1 MLLFPCSSPLISEKS
16 AHDSFMEPTMFS
28 IFRRSKPL
36 PAAASPNGY
45 QKPVQAQDLLA
56 TPRRQKL
63 LENIWQRASLSR
75 AQFVELYRRPL
86 ERYAELVQQLPAS
99 QNHHHAHPGGMLD
112 HGLEIVAYAL
122 KIRQTYLLPIGA
134 PPESQ
139 SAQAEAW
146 TAAAAY
152 GALIH
157 DLGKIAVDVH
167 IELEGGKTWHPWHG
181 PINRPYR
188 FRYVK
193 GRNYQLHG
201 AAAALIYAQVL
212 SSEIL
217 DWLSDF
223 PEVWSQLI
231 FVLAGQYEHAGIL
244 GEIIVK
250 ADQASVAQE
259 LGGNP
264 ARALSAP
271 KQSLQRQLADGL
283 RYLVRDT
290 FKLNQPDGPS
300 DGWLTQDALWLV
312 SKPIADQLRA
322 YLLTQGVEGVPS
334 SNAPF
339 FNMLQDQG
347 VIQTNAQ
354 DKAIW
359 KATIDNGRGWR
370 NTFTLLKLS
379 PALIW
384 NDPNDRPAAYTGTLE
399 VEAGNPVEEPSAE
412 TQIAAPTKTS
422 PLDVETRASP
432 ETVEPTQLSP
442 FEIPQHASNNPAEF
456 DELLALLGN
465 INEPLEDTKNNQV
478 SAAHTAPPKLD
489 DTQPSQTSNQ
499 GGAPLATIEEG
510 APMPSN
516 TAELGQGFVEWLKK
530 GIASRSIIIND
541 TKALVHTVAGTA
553 MLVTPGI
560 FKRYVLEFPH
570 IEQQAKAQQ
579 VNAWQLVQR
588 SFEKQKLHQK
598 TQKSLNIWTCDVV
611 GPRKSKQL
619 KGYLLLDPLTIFSEV
634 PFDNISLSLKS
645 ELMEPP
651 Q

>member
-1 MLLFPCSSPLISEKS
+1 
-16 AHDSFMEPTMFS
+16 MFS
-28 IFRRSKPL
+28 IFRRKKAL
-36 PAAASPNGY
+36 PAQSPSPNGFI
-45 QKPVQAQDLLA
+45 QPVSSQALLA
-56 TPRRQKL
+56 SPRRQKL

-75 AQFVELYRRPL
+75 SQFVELYRRPL

-99 QNHHHAHPGGMLD
+99 QNHHHAHRGGMLD

-122 KIRQTYLLPIGA
+122 KIRQSYLLPIGA

-167 IELEGGKTWHPWHG
+167 VELVGGKTWHPWHG
-181 PINRPYR
+181 PIDRPYR

-201 AAAALIYAQVL
+201 AAAALIYAQIL

-217 DWLSDF
+217 DWLSNF

-231 FVLAGQYEHAGIL
+231 FILAGQYEHAGIL
-244 GEIIVK
+244 GEIVVK

-283 RYLVRDT
+283 RHLVRDT

-359 KATIDNGRGWR
+359 KATIDNGCGWR

-384 NDPNDRPAAYTGTLE
+384 NDPNDRPTAYAGTLE
-399 VEAGNPVEEPSAE
+399 VEAGNPAE
-412 TQIAAPTKTS
+412 DS
-422 PLDVETRASP
+422 
-432 ETVEPTQLSP
+432 
-442 FEIPQHASNNPAEF
+442 PAE
-456 DELLALLGN
+456 
-465 INEPLEDTKNNQV
+465 NNV
-478 SAAHTAPPKLD
+478 
-489 DTQPSQTSNQ
+489 
-499 GGAPLATIEEG
+499 AT
-510 APMPSN
+510 P
-516 TAELGQGFVEWLKK
+516 
-530 GIASRSIIIND
+530 
-541 TKALVHTVAGTA
+541 
-553 MLVTPGI
+553 
-560 FKRYVLEFPH
+560 
-570 IEQQAKAQQ
+570 AK
-579 VNAWQLVQR
+579 
-588 SFEKQKLHQK
+588 
-598 TQKSLNIWTCDVV
+598 
-611 GPRKSKQL
+611 
-619 KGYLLLDPLTIFSEV
+619 
-634 PFDNISLSLKS
+634 
-645 ELMEPP
+645 
-651 Q
+651 

>member
-1 MLLFPCSSPLISEKS
+1 
-16 AHDSFMEPTMFS
+16 MFS
-28 IFRRSKPL
+28 IFRRNKVL
-36 PAAASPNGY
+36 PAQGPSPNGFM
-45 QKPVQAQDLLA
+45 QPASSQALLG

-75 AQFVELYRRPL
+75 SQFVELYRRPL

-201 AAAALIYAQVL
+201 AAAALIYAQIL

-312 SKPIADQLRA
+312 SKPISDQLRA

-370 NTFTLLKLS
+370 NTLTLLKLS

-384 NDPNDRPAAYTGTLE
+384 NNPNDRPETYTGIVE
-399 VEAGNPVEEPSAE
+399 VEVGQPTEEQTENTLNTEPKEATFQPIEPKIAPTEAVTAISSATTRPPPASDPAEIDALLSLLGSINEPPDNSNNKNSVNVSSANTTPSAPE
-412 TQIAAPTKTS
+412 SFQPSQAHES
-422 PLDVETRASP
+422 GGVFP
-432 ETVEPTQLSP
+432 ETVQGADPVPNSP
-442 FEIPQHASNNPAEF
+442 
-456 DELLALLGN
+456 
-465 INEPLEDTKNNQV
+465 V
-478 SAAHTAPPKLD
+478 
-489 DTQPSQTSNQ
+489 
-499 GGAPLATIEEG
+499 
-510 APMPSN
+510 
-516 TAELGQGFVEWLKK
+516 ELGQGFVEWLKK
-530 GIASRSIIIND
+530 SVASRTLVIND
-541 TKALVHTVAGTA
+541 AKALVHTVAGTA
-553 MLVTPGI
+553 LLVTPGI
-560 FKRYVLEFPH
+560 FKRYVLEHPQ
-570 IEQQAKAQQ
+570 IERLAKTQQ
-579 VNAWQLVQR
+579 VTAWQLVQR
-588 SFEKQKLHQK
+588 SFEKQKLHRK
-598 TQKSLNIWTCDVV
+598 TQNSLNIWTCDVV

-619 KGYLLLDPLTIFSEV
+619 KGYLLRDPLTIFTEV
-634 PFDNISLSLKS
+634 PFDNTSLSLRS
-645 ELMEPP
+645 ESMEPT

>member
-1 MLLFPCSSPLISEKS
+1 
-16 AHDSFMEPTMFS
+16 MFS
-28 IFRRSKPL
+28 FFRRSKPL
-36 PAAASPNGY
+36 PAAAPSPNGFL
-45 QKPVQAQDLLA
+45 KPAQGEDLLA

-75 AQFVELYRRPL
+75 SQFVELYRRPL

-201 AAAALIYAQVL
+201 AAAALIYAQIL

-217 DWLSDF
+217 DWLSGF
-223 PEVWSQLI
+223 PEAWSQLI

-244 GEIIVK
+244 GEIVVK

-300 DGWLTQDALWLV
+300 DGWLTQEALWLV

-384 NDPNDRPAAYTGTLE
+384 NDPNDRPTAFTGTLE
-399 VEAGNPVEEPSAE
+399 VETGNPAEDPSIE
-412 TQIAAPTKTS
+412 NPVAAPAKTS
-422 PLDVETRASP
+422 SLNF
-432 ETVEPTQLSP
+432 EPNAAPAVLAPAELSP
-442 FEIPQHASNNPAEF
+442 FETQQHPSNNPAEF
-456 DELLALLGN
+456 DALLALLGS
-465 INEPLEDTKNNQV
+465 INKPLEDTKNNQV

-489 DTQPSQTSNQ
+489 EIQPSQTSEQ
-499 GGAPLATIEEG
+499 GGAPHATVEEV

-516 TAELGQGFVEWLKK
+516 NTELGQRFVEWLKK

-579 VNAWQLVQR
+579 ANAWQLVQR

-598 TQKSLNIWTCDVV
+598 THKSLNIWTCDVV

-619 KGYLLLDPLTIFSEV
+619 KGYLLQDPLTIFSEV

>member
-1 MLLFPCSSPLISEKS
+1 MFTLLRRNKAIPALPQTPDGYL
-16 AHDSFMEPTMFS
+16 EPATS
-28 IFRRSKPL
+28 
-36 PAAASPNGY
+36 
-45 QKPVQAQDLLA
+45 QALLA
-56 TPRRQKL
+56 SPRRQKL

-75 AQFVELYRRPL
+75 TQFEELYLRPL
-86 ERYAELVQQLPAS
+86 KRYAELVQQIPAS
-99 QNHHHAHPGGMLD
+99 QNHHHAHLGGMLD

-167 IELEGGKTWHPWHG
+167 IELECGKIWHPWHG
-181 PINRPYR
+181 PIKRPYR

-193 GRNYQLHG
+193 TGNYQLHV
-201 AAAALIYAQVL
+201 AAAALTYSHVL
-212 SSEIL
+212 TPNIL

-223 PEVWSQLI
+223 PEAWAQFI
-231 FVLAGQYEHAGIL
+231 YVLAGQYEHADIL
-244 GEIIVK
+244 GEIVVK
-250 ADQASVAQE
+250 ADQASVAHG

-264 ARALSAP
+264 SRALVAP

-283 RYLVRDT
+283 RHLVRDT
-290 FKLNQPDGPS
+290 LKLNQPDGPA
-300 DGWLTQDALWLV
+300 DGWLTHDALWLV

-322 YLLTQGVEGVPS
+322 YLLSQGVEGVPS

-384 NDPNDRPAAYTGTLE
+384 NDPIDRPSIYTGSVELE
-399 VEAGNPVEEPSAE
+399 LVATPAEALQASLAPSQDETTSLLPDRPVAAEERSDFAEGQSAEIDALLSLLDNSDKPVVTAPVESTPAIGSEVAE
-412 TQIAAPTKTS
+412 TVSAPLSRNDGSPILDPAISPPKTKT
-422 PLDVETRASP
+422 
-432 ETVEPTQLSP
+432 
-442 FEIPQHASNNPAEF
+442 
-456 DELLALLGN
+456 
-465 INEPLEDTKNNQV
+465 
-478 SAAHTAPPKLD
+478 
-489 DTQPSQTSNQ
+489 
-499 GGAPLATIEEG
+499 
-510 APMPSN
+510 
-516 TAELGQGFVEWLKK
+516 ELGQGFIDWLRA
-530 GIASRSIIIND
+530 GIASRKIIIND
-541 TKALVHTVAGTA
+541 AKALVHTVSGTA

-560 FKRYVLEFPH
+560 FKRFVLEFPAL
-570 IEQQAKAQQ
+570 EAQATAQKL
-579 VNAWQLVQR
+579 NAWQLVQR
-588 SFEKQKLHQK
+588 SFEKLKLHRK
-598 TQKSLNIWTCDVV
+598 TGTSLNIWTVNVV
-611 GPRKSKQL
+611 GPRSTRKL
-619 KGYLLLDPLTIFSEV
+619 RGYLLNDPLTVFSEV
-634 PFDNISLSLKS
+634 PYDNVSLSL
-645 ELMEPP
+645 PP
-651 Q
+651 SPTEGTE

>member
-1 MLLFPCSSPLISEKS
+1 
-16 AHDSFMEPTMFS
+16 MFS
-28 IFRRSKPL
+28 FFRRSKTL
-36 PAAASPNGY
+36 PAAAPSPNGFL
-45 QKPVQAQDLLA
+45 KPAQGQDLLA

-75 AQFVELYRRPL
+75 SQFVELYRRPL

-201 AAAALIYAQVL
+201 AAAALIYAQIL

-217 DWLSDF
+217 DWLSGF
-223 PEVWSQLI
+223 PEAWSQLI
-231 FVLAGQYEHAGIL
+231 FVLAGQYQHAGIL
-244 GEIIVK
+244 GEIVVK

-300 DGWLTQDALWLV
+300 DGWLTQEALWLV

-379 PALIW
+379 PSLIW
-384 NDPNDRPAAYTGTLE
+384 SDPNERPTVYAGTLE
-399 VEAGNPVEEPSAE
+399 VEAGNAVDELEAQSPSAAPVKSSPKADE
-412 TQIAAPTKTS
+412 ANAAPA
-422 PLDVETRASP
+422 PLTPAP
-432 ETVEPTQLSP
+432 TVSADT
-442 FEIPQHASNNPAEF
+442 PQRPSDDPAEF
-456 DELLALLGN
+456 DALLALLN
-465 INEPLEDTKNNQV
+465 NVNEPLEDTQSNSLSPIQSQSSKPDDSERLHSPNSGGV
-478 SAAHTAPPKLD
+478 PAPNDKEVI
-489 DTQPSQTSNQ
+489 
-499 GGAPLATIEEG
+499 A
-510 APMPSN
+510 MPSN
-516 TAELGQGFVEWLKK
+516 TELGQGFVEWLKQ
-530 GIASRSIIIND
+530 GIASRKIIIND

-588 SFEKQKLHQK
+588 SFEKQKLHRK
-598 TQKSLNIWTCDVV
+598 TLKSLNIWNCDVI

-634 PFDNISLSLKS
+634 PLDNASLSLKLES
-645 ELMEPP
+645 MEF
-651 Q
+651 QQ

>member
-1 MLLFPCSSPLISEKS
+1 
-16 AHDSFMEPTMFS
+16 MFS
-28 IFRRSKPL
+28 LFRRSKAL
-36 PAAASPNGY
+36 PNHAPTLDGFLQPATS
-45 QKPVQAQDLLA
+45 QVLLGS
-56 TPRRQKL
+56 PRRQKL

-75 AQFVELYRRPL
+75 SQFVELYRRPL

-122 KIRQTYLLPIGA
+122 KIRQSYLLPIGA

-181 PINRPYR
+181 PLKKPYR

-201 AAAALIYAQVL
+201 AAAALIYAQIL
-212 SSEIL
+212 TPDIL
-217 DWLSDF
+217 DWLSNF

-244 GEIIVK
+244 GEIVVK

-283 RYLVRDT
+283 RHLVRDT
-290 FKLNQPDGPS
+290 FKLNQPDGPA

-322 YLLTQGVEGVPS
+322 YLLVQGVEGVPS

-384 NDPNDRPAAYTGTLE
+384 NDPNERPPIYSGTLE
-399 VEAGNPVEEPSAE
+399 IEPIATAENTSENQQTHTQSPKPIESASPTKIIENPVIEQSTPITSDAAE
-412 TQIAAPTKTS
+412 VDALMALLANIKA
-422 PLDVETRASP
+422 PLDKLPEKSPSPTVADPCETGG
-432 ETVEPTQLSP
+432 EPVADT
-442 FEIPQHASNNPAEF
+442 AAA
-456 DELLALLGN
+456 DTLA
-465 INEPLEDTKNNQV
+465 
-478 SAAHTAPPKLD
+478 
-489 DTQPSQTSNQ
+489 TQPNQ
-499 GGAPLATIEEG
+499 KT
-510 APMPSN
+510 
-516 TAELGQGFVEWLKK
+516 ELGQGFVDWLKE
-530 GIASRSIIIND
+530 GLVSRRIIIND
-541 TKALVHTVAGTA
+541 TKALVHTVTGTA

-560 FKRYVLEFPH
+560 FKRFVQEFPA
-570 IEQQAKAQQ
+570 IEAQAKAQNL
-579 VNAWQLVQR
+579 NAWQLVQR
-588 SFEKQKLHQK
+588 SFEKLKLHRK
-598 TQKSLNIWTCDVV
+598 TEKSLNIWTVNVV
-611 GPRKSKQL
+611 GPRSTKKL
-619 KGYLLLDPLTIFSEV
+619 RGYLLNDPLTVFSEV
-634 PFDNISLSLKS
+634 PFDNVSLNLIAEGS
-645 ELMEPP
+645 E
-651 Q
+651 

>member
-1 MLLFPCSSPLISEKS
+1 
-16 AHDSFMEPTMFS
+16 MFS

>member
-1 MLLFPCSSPLISEKS
+1 
-16 AHDSFMEPTMFS
+16 MFS
-28 IFRRSKPL
+28 IFRRKKAL
-36 PAAASPNGY
+36 PAQGPSPNGFL
-45 QKPVQAQDLLA
+45 QPASSQTLLA
-56 TPRRQKL
+56 SPRRQKL

-75 AQFVELYRRPL
+75 SQFAELYRLPL

-201 AAAALIYAQVL
+201 AAAALIYAQIL
-212 SSEIL
+212 TPEIL

-223 PEVWSQLI
+223 REVWSQLI
-231 FVLAGQYEHAGIL
+231 FILAGQYEHAGIL
-244 GEIIVK
+244 GEIVVK

-290 FKLNQPDGPS
+290 FKLNQPDGPA

-347 VIQTNAQ
+347 VIQTNVQ
-354 DKAIW
+354 DKAVW
-359 KATIDNGRGWR
+359 RATIDNGRGWR

-384 NDPNDRPAAYTGTLE
+384 NDPNDRPPAYTGTLE
-399 VEAGNPVEEPSAE
+399 VEAGDPVENSPAKNNITTPAGVLPS
-412 TQIAAPTKTS
+412 
-422 PLDVETRASP
+422 DVESSAIPTALAPP
-432 ETVEPTQLSP
+432 EAPPLEVSQPPS
-442 FEIPQHASNNPAEF
+442 SNPAEF

-465 INEPLEDTKNNQV
+465 INEPLENNKNNQ
-478 SAAHTAPPKLD
+478 AAAALTPLLQLD
-489 DTQPSQTSNQ
+489 DTQASLSSNE
-499 GGAPLATIEEG
+499 GDATLAIAKEV
-510 APMPSN
+510 APMPRIN
-516 TAELGQGFVEWLKK
+516 TEFGREFVEWLKN

-541 TKALVHTVAGTA
+541 AKAQVHTVAGTA

-579 VNAWQLVQR
+579 VNAWQMVQR
-588 SFEKQKLHQK
+588 SFEKLKLHKK
-598 TQKSLNIWTCDVV
+598 TAKHLNIWTCDVV
-611 GPRKSKQL
+611 GPRKTKQL
-619 KGYLLLDPLTIFSEV
+619 KGYLLIDPLTIFSEA
-634 PFDNISLSLKS
+634 PFDNVSLSLKS
-645 ELMEPP
+645 ELLESPE
-651 Q
+651 

>member
-1 MLLFPCSSPLISEKS
+1 
-16 AHDSFMEPTMFS
+16 MFS
-28 IFRRSKPL
+28 LFRRSKSKPSAAQMPKGFL
-36 PAAASPNGY
+36 QPAN
-45 QKPVQAQDLLA
+45 AQDLLA
-56 TPRRQKL
+56 SPRRQKL

-75 AQFVELYRRPL
+75 QQFADLYRKPL

-99 QNHHHAHPGGMLD
+99 ENHHHAHPGGMLD

-122 KIRQTYLLPIGA
+122 KIRQFYLLPIGA

-152 GALIH
+152 GALLH
-157 DLGKIAVDVH
+157 DIGKIAVDVYV
-167 IELEGGKTWHPWHG
+167 ELQGEKTWHPWHG
-181 PINRPYR
+181 PIKRPYR

-212 SSEIL
+212 TPDIL
-217 DWLSDF
+217 DWLSGF

-231 FVLAGQYEHAGIL
+231 FILAGQYENAGIL
-244 GEIIVK
+244 GEIVVQ

-264 ARALSAP
+264 SRALAAP

-283 RYLVRDT
+283 RYLVRDK
-290 FKLNQPDGPS
+290 FKLNQADGPS

-322 YLLTQGVEGVPS
+322 YLLAQGVDGVPS

-359 KATIDNGRGWR
+359 KATIDNGNGWK

-384 NDPNDRPAAYTGTLE
+384 NDPSNRPPAYAGTLA
-399 VEAGNPVEEPSAE
+399 VEAGSTVGSTVEDSQVLTTQVVTELPAFVPSASLPTGQIPPNAPGNPAE
-412 TQIAAPTKTS
+412 IAALMDLLDNITS
-422 PLDVETRASP
+422 PL
-432 ETVEPTQLSP
+432 Q
-442 FEIPQHASNNPAEF
+442 AEH
-456 DELLALLGN
+456 D
-465 INEPLEDTKNNQV
+465 LEAKT
-478 SAAHTAPPKLD
+478 SAAETETSGKEDDQPATASSAGSLPAVMA
-489 DTQPSQTSNQ
+489 DTDASIPGTKS
-499 GGAPLATIEEG
+499 
-510 APMPSN
+510 
-516 TAELGQGFVEWLKK
+516 ELGQGFIEWLRN
-530 GIASRSIIIND
+530 GLVSRRIIIND
-541 TKALVHTVAGTA
+541 TKALVHTVSGTA

-560 FKRYVLEFPH
+560 FKRYVQEFPA
-570 IEQQAKAQQ
+570 IEVQAKSQKI
-579 VNAWQLVQR
+579 NAWQLVQR
-588 SFEKQKLHQK
+588 SFEKQKLHRK
-598 TQKSLNIWTCDVV
+598 TEKSLNIWTCKVT
-611 GPRKSKQL
+611 GPRTTKQL
-619 KGYLLLDPLTIFSEV
+619 KGYLLKDPLTVFAEV
-634 PFDNISLSLKS
+634 PFDNASLSLMIGA
-645 ELMEPP
+645 MEDVE
-651 Q
+651 

>member
-1 MLLFPCSSPLISEKS
+1 
-16 AHDSFMEPTMFS
+16 MFS
-28 IFRRSKPL
+28 IFRRSKAR
-36 PAAASPNGY
+36 PAQGPSPNGFM
-45 QKPVQAQDLLA
+45 QPASSQTLLA
-56 TPRRQKL
+56 SPRRQKL

-75 AQFVELYRRPL
+75 SQFAELYRRPL

-201 AAAALIYAQVL
+201 AAAALIYTQIL
-212 SSEIL
+212 SQDIL
-217 DWLSDF
+217 DWLSGF
-223 PEVWSQLI
+223 PELWSQLI
-231 FVLAGQYEHAGIL
+231 FILAGQYEHAGIL
-244 GEIIVK
+244 GEIVVK

-290 FKLNQPDGPS
+290 YKLNQPDGPS
-300 DGWLTQDALWLV
+300 DGWLTQEALWLV
-312 SKPIADQLRA
+312 SKPISDQLRA

-370 NTFTLLKLS
+370 NTLTLLKLS

-384 NDPNDRPAAYTGTLE
+384 NDPNDRPDPYIGTVE
-399 VEAGNPVEEPSAE
+399 VEVGQPPEEPSENILIAE
-412 TQIAAPTKTS
+412 PNKTTLKHIEPKVAPAEPFTPTNSATTLLPPASDPDEIDALLSLLGSIA
-422 PLDVETRASP
+422 
-432 ETVEPTQLSP
+432 EPP
-442 FEIPQHASNNPAEF
+442 YDSNNQNNPHVSPANT
-456 DELLALLGN
+456 DL
-465 INEPLEDTKNNQV
+465 
-478 SAAHTAPPKLD
+478 SAPENF
-489 DTQPSQTSNQ
+489 QPSQAHES
-499 GGAPLATIEEG
+499 GGVFPEAIQEVGPV
-510 APMPSN
+510 PNSHV
-516 TAELGQGFVEWLKK
+516 ELGQGFVEWLKNSV
-530 GIASRSIIIND
+530 ASHTLVIND
-541 TKALVHTVAGTA
+541 AKALVHTVAGTA
-553 MLVTPGI
+553 LLVTPGV
-560 FKRYVLEFPH
+560 FKRYVLEHPQ
-570 IEQQAKAQQ
+570 IERLAKAQQ
-579 VNAWQLVQR
+579 VTAWQLVQR
-588 SFEKQKLHQK
+588 SFEKQKLHRK
-598 TQKSLNIWTCDVV
+598 TDKSLNIWTCDVV
-611 GPRKSKQL
+611 GPRKSRQL
-619 KGYLLLDPLTIFSEV
+619 KGYLLRDPRTIFTEV
-634 PFDNISLSLKS
+634 PFDNLSLSLRS
-645 ELMEPP
+645 ESMEPTK
-651 Q
+651 

>member
-1 MLLFPCSSPLISEKS
+1 
-16 AHDSFMEPTMFS
+16 MFS
-28 IFRRSKPL
+28 LFRRSKSKPSAAQMPKGFL
-36 PAAASPNGY
+36 QPAN
-45 QKPVQAQDLLA
+45 AQDLLA
-56 TPRRQKL
+56 SPRRQKL

-75 AQFVELYRRPL
+75 QQFADLYRRPL
-86 ERYAELVQQLPAS
+86 ERYSELVQQLPAS
-99 QNHHHAHPGGMLD
+99 ENHHHAHLGGMLD

-122 KIRQTYLLPIGA
+122 KIRQSYLLPIGA

-152 GALIH
+152 GALLH
-157 DLGKIAVDVH
+157 DIGKIAVDVH
-167 IELEGGKTWHPWHG
+167 VELQGEKTWHPWHG
-181 PINRPYR
+181 PIKHPYR

-212 SSEIL
+212 TPDIL
-217 DWLSDF
+217 DWLSGF

-231 FVLAGQYEHAGIL
+231 FILAGQYENADIL
-244 GEIIVK
+244 GEIVVQ

-264 ARALSAP
+264 SRALAAP

-283 RYLVRDT
+283 RYLVRDK
-290 FKLNQPDGPS
+290 FKLNQSDGPS

-322 YLLTQGVEGVPS
+322 YLLTQGVDGVPS

-359 KATIDNGRGWR
+359 KATIDNGNGWK

-384 NDPNDRPAAYTGTLE
+384 NDPSDRPPAYEGTLA
-399 VEAGNPVEEPSAE
+399 VEAGNPVDSTVEDSQVLATQVVTEPPAFVSNASLPTGQIPPDTPGNPAE
-412 TQIAAPTKTS
+412 IAALMDLLDNITS
-422 PLDVETRASP
+422 PL
-432 ETVEPTQLSP
+432 PTEHDP
-442 FEIPQHASNNPAEF
+442 GAK
-456 DELLALLGN
+456 
-465 INEPLEDTKNNQV
+465 T
-478 SAAHTAPPKLD
+478 SAAETAPSGQED
-489 DTQPSQTSNQ
+489 AQP
-499 GGAPLATIEEG
+499 ATASSAGSLPAVMADMDASI
-510 APMPSN
+510 PSTN
-516 TAELGQGFVEWLKK
+516 SELGQGFVEWLRN
-530 GIASRSIIIND
+530 GLVSRRIIIND
-541 TKALVHTVAGTA
+541 TKALVHTVSGTA

-560 FKRYVLEFPH
+560 FKRYLQEFPA
-570 IEQQAKAQQ
+570 IEVQAKSQKI
-579 VNAWQLVQR
+579 NAWQLVQR
-588 SFEKQKLHQK
+588 SFEKQKLHRK
-598 TQKSLNIWTCDVV
+598 TEKSLNIWTCKVT
-611 GPRKSKQL
+611 GPRTTKQL
-619 KGYLLLDPLTIFSEV
+619 RGYLLKDPLTVFAEV
-634 PFDNISLSLKS
+634 PFDNVSLSLVTGAR
-645 ELMEPP
+645 EDVE
-651 Q
+651 